1 MASIPLYK
9 SMYIF
14 NLILMCLVFPYS
26 FILKSI
32 MLISLTILVLYS
44 CKVDVKFV
52 SLYTLYLS
60 IICAYS
66 VLSISNG
73 FDFKY
78 IIIHAIKL
86 VGFLLFPIISV
97 ILFSNRKIT
106 VDGIL
111 LPFFIGVVLYILI
124 KYTLTVLIVINRDL
138 YETIRSIFPL
148 TAIPIIGGKF
158 PRFFSSN
165 DILIPYAFSLS
176 LMLIKRNKLYLIFSI
191 IFLFAGILSLTR
203 YIWIYILLSWAVY
216 SFLWTRVRFVI
227 VYNFLLL
234 GVIALFLYFVANVGM
249 YVYFEDRL
257 FYEGSKSLNT
267 KYEQAI
273 HLIEKTIENNIL
285 FGHGVG
291 SYSEDFIRNHYIPF
305 EYEVQWAAIFFQF
318 GFVGLLTVLIFL
330 VTFLVYPFVK
340 ELRRRNFINKRNL
353 YLTFIFFFFLLSGFT
368 NSYLVTSAA
377 SVIIS
382 LHVML
387 LYKQ

>member
-1 MASIPLYK
+1 
-9 SMYIF
+9 
-14 NLILMCLVFPYS
+14 MCLVFPYS